1 MKIYTFNALGN
12 TPVELLWPLRP
23 KNRDK
28 AFEKLI
34 AETSLVEV
42 NSLKDCD
49 IAIYPHKAFSP
60 QDLTFN
66 SSVYDAV
73 QKAQNFD
80 KPLIIDATCD
90 SDVPLNIP
98 TANILRFGLY
108 RSLKQSFET
117 ERPYWSNQKTKAD
130 LESLAILPRSQ
141 KPRISFCGTTSSLG
155 KWFKIGKALPMP
167 LIKTVLSQGKTSR
180 MFHIRVQKGMSHKV
194 RETAVKLLEADTR
207 IDSYFDITNALPDY
221 YHPDN
226 IYREKL
232 ENMFV
237 ENISK
242 CDYALCVRANG
253 NYSGR
258 FYMALNAG
266 RIPVV
271 IDTDVTIPF
280 ENKLHLVKVPVTAL
294 DNIGDFILEHFA
306 RTSDRDFI
314 EMKKQNREAYNQF
327 LAPEKFIPS
336 YLTKCASLTGKALS
350 LV

>member
-1 MKIYTFNALGN
+1 MKIYTFNASGN

-23 KNRDK
+23 QNRDR

-34 AETSLVEV
+34 AETSWVEV
-42 NSLKDCD
+42 NSIKDCD
-49 IAIYPHKAFSP
+49 LAIYPQKAFSP

-98 TANILRFGLY
+98 TAHILRFGLY
-108 RSLKQSFET
+108 KSLKQPFET
-117 ERPYWSNQKTKAD
+117 ERPYWSNQKTKHD
-130 LESLAILPRSQ
+130 LESLGILRRSQ
-141 KPRISFCGTTSSLG
+141 KPRISFCGTTSSAG
-155 KWFKIGKALPMP
+155 KLFKVGKALPMP
-167 LIKTVLSQGKTSR
+167 LIKTALSQGKTSR
-180 MFHIRVQKGMSHKV
+180 MFHIRIQKGMSHKV
-194 RETAVKLLEADTR
+194 RETAVKRLEADTR
-207 IDSYFDITNALPDY
+207 IESYFDITNALPDY

-271 IDTDVTIPF
+271 VDTDVTLPF
-280 ENKLHLVKVPVTAL
+280 ESQLHVVKVPVTAL
-294 DNIGDFILEHFA
+294 DKIGDFIVEHFEK
-306 RTSDRDFI
+306 TSDRDFM
-314 EMKKQNREAYNQF
+314 EMKRQNRETYNQF
-327 LAPEKFIPS
+327 LAPDKFIPS
-336 YLTKCASLTGKALS
+336 YLTKCASLSAKSLS

>member
-1 MKIYTFNALGN
+1 MKIYTFNAPEN
-12 TPVELLWPLRP
+12 TPVELLWPLRA
-23 KNRDK
+23 KNRAK

-34 AETSLVEV
+34 TENSWTEV
-42 NSLKDCD
+42 NSIKNCD
-49 IAIYPHKAFSP
+49 LAIYPQKAFNP
-60 QDLTFN
+60 QNLSFN
-66 SSVYDAV
+66 NSVYDAV
-73 QKAQNFD
+73 QEVKNLK

-90 SDVPLNIP
+90 SDVALNIP

-117 ERPYWSNQKTKAD
+117 ERPYWSNQKTKD
-130 LESLAILPRSQ
+130 ILESLVILPRSQ

-155 KWFKIGKALPMP
+155 KYFKIGKALPIS
-167 LIKTVLSQGKTSR
+167 LIKTALSKGKTSR
-180 MFHIRVQKGMSHKV
+180 LFYTKIQKGMSHKI
-194 RETAVKLLEADTR
+194 RETVVRLLEVDLR
-207 IDSYFDITNALPDY
+207 IDSYFDITNSLPDY
-221 YHPDN
+221 YNPAN
-226 IYREKL
+226 IYGEQL

-280 ENKLHLVKVPVTAL
+280 EDKIHLLKVPVTAL
-294 DNIGDFILEHFA
+294 NNVGDFILEHFEK
-306 RTSDRDFI
+306 TSDRDFM
-314 EMKKQNREAYNQF
+314 EMKKENREAYNQF
-327 LAPEKFIPS
+327 LAPDKFIPS
-336 YLTKCASLTGKALS
+336 YLEKCASLMKP
-350 LV
+350 